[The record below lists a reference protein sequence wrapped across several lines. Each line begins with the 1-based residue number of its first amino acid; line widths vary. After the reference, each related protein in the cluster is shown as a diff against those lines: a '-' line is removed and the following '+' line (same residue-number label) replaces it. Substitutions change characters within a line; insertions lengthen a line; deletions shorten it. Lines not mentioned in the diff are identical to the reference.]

1 MTSKVLRPLMLG
13 VSILTLGAAGVAAAQ
28 PGPADRGPPA
38 GMEGMRG
45 MGMDPARMAERM
57 TGHLRDLLQLTPAQ
71 EPALQAFVAAMK
83 PAEGAMEKMRG
94 EHDKMADLTT
104 PQRLD
109 AMQAHRAERE
119 AAMDKRIQA
128 IRTFYAQLTPA
139 QKKAFDALPPPGMGH
154 QMGRPGMGPMGG
166 EGPGRRG

>member
-1 MTSKVLRPLMLG
+1 MTKKFLRPA
-13 VSILTLGAAGVAAAQ
+13 VLGASFLALATFGAANAQ
-28 PGPADRGPPA
+28 PPPPPG
-38 GMEGMRG
+38 GMQGMGGMHG
-45 MGMDPARMAERM
+45 MGMDPAQRIERMAS
-57 TGHLRDLLQLTPAQ
+57 HLRDVLQLTPAQ
-71 EPALQAFVAAMK
+71 EPALQAFIAAMK
-83 PAEGAMEKMRG
+83 PPEGGMGKMRG
-94 EHDKMADLTT
+94 EHEKMAGMTT

-154 QMGRPGMGPMGG
+154 HMGGPGMGRMGG